1 MRKNFKRS
9 IALLLAL
16 VSVLSLAACA
26 QNPAKTDDFDP
37 MALFYTLVK
46 DVKYASEL
54 ENAGESAALYFPD
67 MPAGAELLMYKGS
80 GYYADEVV
88 LVTLADKGDMDSAK
102 ALLRRHLT
110 QLREQFQNYQP
121 TEVGKIDKA
130 VLWHQG
136 TTVILC
142 VTDDTKTVQTVLEN
156 PADCTLPQQTDT
168 PSVPATEETQSSS
181 EATEPSQETT
191 VPPTDPTKP
200 TEEETQPPTDPT
212 DPTEPKYVVPKDP
225 AYKDMD
231 LSAIHYYGDGFIR
244 VGDRAFENH
253 VRVKNSMSTYAALVN
268 KTAKELGSDVK
279 VYDLLIPTAIGI
291 VLPEEAIANYEDYV
305 DMGASIQMIFDQ
317 IDDSVVKVNCY
328 DNLRAHKDEY
338 LYFRTDFHWNGPAA
352 YYAYESLCEA
362 KGVAPYTL
370 DQREEYQFKGF
381 LGRLYSGGKAQ
392 NDPIIANAADTVY
405 AYGPKCDVSM
415 EITDSSGKTFSW
427 PVIVNVDGW
436 ASDSKYNCFA
446 GSDNPLTVFQNKDVT
461 DGSKCIVIKESF
473 GNAMM
478 PFIADHYQTVYEIDY
493 RHWEGDLIAFAKKNG
508 VKEVIFLNNM
518 SMLRND
524 LLIGML
530 GEIIK

>member
-1 MRKNFKRS
+1 M
-9 IALLLAL
+9 LAL

-26 QNPAKTDDFDP
+26 KDPAETGDFDP
-37 MALFYTLVK
+37 KALFYTLVK
-46 DVKYASEL
+46 EVRYASSL
-54 ENAGESAALYFPD
+54 ENAGDNTALYFPE
-67 MPAGAELLMYKGS
+67 MPAGTELTMFKGS

-88 LVTLADKGDMDSAK
+88 LVTLENKSDMDTVK
-102 ALLRRHLT
+102 ALLRKHLS

-121 TEVGKIDKA
+121 DEVGKIDKA
-130 VLWHQG
+130 VMWHQG
-136 TTVILC
+136 TTAILC
-142 VTDDTKTVQTVLEN
+142 ITDDTDTVHSILEK
-156 PADCTLPQQTDT
+156 PADCTLPQE
-168 PSVPATEETQSSS
+168 TEEPSEPTTEQTEPSS
-181 EATEPSQETT
+181 EVTEPSQEETT
-191 VPPTDPTKP
+191 TPPTDPTKP
-200 TEEETQPPTDPT
+200 TEEETTPPTDPT
-212 DPTEPKYVVPKDP
+212 QPTYTVPEDP

-231 LSAIHYYGDGFIR
+231 LTAVHYYGDGFIR

-253 VRVKNSMSTYAALVN
+253 VRVKNCMSTYASLIN
-268 KTAKELGSDVK
+268 KAAQSLGSDVK
-279 VYDLLIPTAIGI
+279 IYDVLIPTAIGI
-291 VLPEEAIANYEDYV
+291 VLPEAAIPNYEDYV
-305 DMGASIQMIFDQ
+305 DMGESIQMVFDQ
-317 IDDSVVKVNCY
+317 IDNSVVKVNCY
-328 DNLRAHKDEY
+328 EKLRAHKDEY

-370 DQREEYQFKGF
+370 DQREEYVFEGF
-381 LGRLYSGGKAQ
+381 LGRLYDGGSKK
-392 NDPIIANAADTVY
+392 DPIIKDAKDTVY

-415 EITDSSGKTFSW
+415 KITDKSGQTFAW
-427 PVIVNVDGW
+427 PVIVNVDDW
-436 ASDSKYNCFA
+436 AAGSKYNCFA
-446 GSDNPLTVFQNKDVT
+446 GADNPLTVFQNADLT

-493 RHWEGDLIAFAKKNG
+493 RHWDGDLTAFAKENG